1 MVNTEINT
9 LKEKYGISAPKRQG
23 FDVETLIDTGDG
35 DTLDCLTLVYTHEAT
50 GIKLFFSVQPGH
62 KEDKPCCAFYAK
74 RILDP
79 NQKET
84 AIEIIRELHEHP
96 FAWQFNFDEHARPFY
111 LGSESPVVVPIENSG
126 DEDEFITLFR
136 RTLPL
141 IESALGIVNPN
152 RKIIIDEVD
161 LSTEASAVLA
171 IDRMVDNYQK
181 RLLYEFAECMIV
193 PENEFNI

>member
-1 MVNTEINT
+1 MANTINA
-9 LKEKYGISAPKRQG
+9 LEEKYGIRVPKRKG
-23 FDVETLIDTGDG
+23 FNVEAHIHTGDG
-35 DTLDCLTLVYTHEAT
+35 DTLKGFTLIYTPKVTGAYLLLTTKLVYKD
-50 GIKLFFSVQPGH
+50 G
-62 KEDKPCCAFYAK
+62 KPYCTFHSQ
-74 RILDP
+74 RSLNI

-84 AIEIIRELHEHP
+84 ALEIVRELHEHP

-111 LGSESPVVVPIENSG
+111 FGSESLVVVPIENSG

-161 LSTEASAVLA
+161 LSTEASAALA